1 MKVAY
6 FDSSAL
12 LSVLLQ
18 EAKAETAANLW
29 NQYTRRVSSILLN
42 AECSTGLRRYFA
54 RSGLDPK
61 KGWLE
66 ERAEFLSG
74 ALATVQIAPVD
85 GRILDILKERS
96 ELSDCRT
103 LDALHLAT
111 ALHFSAKSDEGLV
124 VVSLDERM
132 RRTAKKLKLEVL
144 PVL

>member
-12 LSVLLQ
+12 LSVVLQ

-29 NQYTRRVSSILLN
+29 NQYILRVSSILLN
-42 AECSTGLRRYFA
+42 AECWTGMRTYFA
-54 RSGLDPK
+54 RSGLDPT

-66 ERAEFLSG
+66 ERSEFLSG

-85 GRILDILKERS
+85 GRILEILKERA
-96 ELSDCRT
+96 ELADCKT

-111 ALHFSAKSDEGLV
+111 ALHFSAKSDEGLI

-132 RRTAKKLKLEVL
+132 RQTAKNLKLEVL
-144 PVL
+144 PV

>member
-18 EAKAETAANLW
+18 EAKADTAAALW
-29 NQYTRRVSSILLN
+29 NQFTRRVSSILLN
-42 AECSTGLRRYFA
+42 AECWIGMRRHFA

-74 ALATVQIAPVD
+74 ALATVQITPVD
-85 GRILDILKERS
+85 GRILEIMKAQA
-96 ELSDCRT
+96 ELADCKT
-103 LDALHLAT
+103 MDALHLAT
-111 ALHFSAKSDEGLV
+111 ALHFSAKNDEGLV

-132 RRTAKKLKLEVL
+132 RQTAKKLKLEVL
-144 PVL
+144 PA

>member
-1 MKVAY
+1 MQVAY

-18 EAKAETAANLW
+18 EEKAEAAATLW
-29 NQYTRRVSSILLN
+29 NQFTRRVSSILLN
-42 AECSTGLRRYFA
+42 AECWTGMRRYFA
-54 RSGLDPK
+54 RSGLLPE

-85 GRILDILKERS
+85 GRILELLRERT
-96 ELSDCRT
+96 ELADCNT

-111 ALHFSAKSDEGLV
+111 ALHFSAKTDEGLV

-132 RRTAKKLKLEVL
+132 RRTAKKLNLEVL
-144 PVL
+144 PA